1 MKNLKKLALI
11 PARGGS
17 KGIPGKNL
25 RMVGNKSL
33 LERSIESAVNSGIFS
48 EVCVSTDSLE
58 IANQVRNYGLT
69 VPFLRP
75 SEISGDISLGI
86 EVIKHAIAFYRNMG
100 EVFDTVTLLQPTSP
114 FRTSNDV
121 VKANYIFDKS
131 SCESLISVLDIT
143 NFHASTRYTPAE
155 ESLDSS
161 IKLRVENVN
170 TRTSAGTLRQNFSKT
185 YWRNGAIYIV
195 KSKNINNSEV
205 LLTEPI
211 EGYLMPWIRSIN
223 IDTFEDLE
231 LANTISIN
239 LKL

>member
-17 KGIPGKNL
+17 KGIPDKNL
-25 RMVGNKSL
+25 RMVGNRSL
-33 LERSIESAVNSGIFS
+33 LDRAIESAVKSGIFS

-58 IANQVRNYGLT
+58 IANRVRNHGLT

-75 SEISGDISLGI
+75 PEISGDFSLGI
-86 EVIKHAIAFYRNMG
+86 EVIKHAIDFYRNLG
-100 EVFDTVTLLQPTSP
+100 VVFDTVTLLQPTSP
-114 FRTSNDV
+114 FRTFSDV
-121 VKANYIFDKS
+121 VMANNVFDKS
-131 SCESLISVLDIT
+131 FCESLISVLDIT
-143 NFHASTRYTPAE
+143 NFHASTRYIPAD
-155 ESLDSS
+155 ESLNS
-161 IKLRVENVN
+161 ILELQVENIN

-195 KSKNINNSEV
+195 KSKNINNSEI

-231 LANTISIN
+231 LANAISIN

>member
-17 KGIPGKNL
+17 KGIPDKNL
-25 RMVGNKSL
+25 RMVGNRSL
-33 LERSIESAVNSGIFS
+33 LDRAIESAVKSGIFS

-58 IANQVRNYGLT
+58 IANQVRNHGLT

-75 SEISGDISLGI
+75 PEISGDFSLGI
-86 EVIKHAIAFYRNMG
+86 EVIKHAIDFYRNLG
-100 EVFDTVTLLQPTSP
+100 VVFDTVTLLQPTSP
-114 FRTSNDV
+114 FRTFNDIV
-121 VKANYIFDKS
+121 EANKVFDNS

-143 NFHASTRYTPAE
+143 NFHASTRYIPLDA
-155 ESLDSS
+155 SLDSS
-161 IKLRVENVN
+161 IKLRVENFN

-195 KSKNINNSEV
+195 KSKNIDNSEI
-205 LLTEPI
+205 LLAEPI

-223 IDTFEDLE
+223 IDTFDDLE
-231 LANTISIN
+231 LANTISVN
-239 LKL
+239 LKF

>member
-1 MKNLKKLALI
+1 MKTLNRLALI

-17 KGIPGKNL
+17 KGIPDKNL

-33 LERSIESAVNSGIFS
+33 LDRAIESAVKSKIFS

-58 IANQVRNYGLT
+58 VAECVKKHGLS
-69 VPFLRP
+69 VPFFRP
-75 SEISGDISLGI
+75 PEISGDTSLGI
-86 EVIKHAIAFYRNMG
+86 EVIKQAIAFYRNLG
-100 EVFDTVTLLQPTSP
+100 VVFDTVTLLQPTSP
-114 FRTSNDV
+114 FRRFNDV
-121 VKANYIFDKS
+121 VEANKVFDNS
-131 SCESLISVLDIT
+131 PCESLISVLDIT
-143 NFHASTRYTPAE
+143 NFHASTRYIPLD

-161 IKLRVENVN
+161 INLRVENFN

-195 KSKNINNSEV
+195 KSKNLDNSEM
-205 LLTEPI
+205 LLAEPI

-231 LANTISIN
+231 LANIISAN
-239 LKL
+239 FKF